1 MDLYK
6 MTAHQLSDMLKNKEV
21 SSTDITK
28 SVIDRI
34 TSVDDKVKSY
44 ITVTADK
51 ALETAKAVDEKI
63 AKGEEI
69 APLEGIPA
77 GIKDNICTE
86 GINTTCASKM
96 LENFVPPYD
105 AFVTKKLKAINT
117 PVLGKLNMD
126 EFAMGSS
133 TEAILSTTDFVISVL
148 LTSLF
153 LSISESWWAV
163 ILYKSIFISSLFH
176 NFRNAVTA

>member
-86 GINTTCASKM
+86 GINTTCA
-96 LENFVPPYD
+96 
-105 AFVTKKLKAINT
+105 
-117 PVLGKLNMD
+117 
-126 EFAMGSS
+126 
-133 TEAILSTTDFVISVL
+133 
-148 LTSLF
+148 
-153 LSISESWWAV
+153 
-163 ILYKSIFISSLFH
+163 
-176 NFRNAVTA
+176 